1 MRTLQQR
8 SISRSSSST
17 AAVIVGDVAP
27 PPLPPATATTASQIE
42 QDLRLAAQIGQ
53 TLLNEKAALQAKV
66 EQSER
71 ANQKLLERLGT
82 AVKENNKLE
91 KVRSSRRPLLW
102 FQIPARSSEELT
114 SVRATKPRTAT
125 RGIARQPRP
134 S

>member
-27 PPLPPATATTASQIE
+27 PPATATTASQIE
-42 QDLRLAAQIGQ
+42 QDLKLAAQIGQ
-53 TLLNEKAALQAKV
+53 TLLNEKAALQAKLQ
-66 EQSER
+66 QSER

-91 KVRSSRRPLLW
+91 KVLSSRRPLLLV
-102 FQIPARSSEELT
+102 SD
-114 SVRATKPRTAT
+114 PRTAKRGVDLGLCVHGCTET
-125 RGIARQPRP
+125 R
-134 S
+134 